1 MSWFVLGYR
10 AGKKKG
16 GRPAVIQSITITQN
30 GKYDAPKGVDG
41 FNPVIVNVPDRYDE
55 GFKAG
60 YTDGDNDGREAQK
73 KICDEEKVILI
84 EEIDRQDKEIEELKD
99 KQGYTFPEGTS
110 YEDIYQF
117 VGDDTVTD
125 KTLGYSVRTDFR
137 SWAEPDGRI
146 ITWAKIRIVDS
157 DSNIIDTIGGWD
169 YAPYHYIDNIQIF
182 TDGNF
187 IINISR
193 TDSGEHFTQTGYN
206 RYLVGFGSSDHQ
218 INVQSN

>member
-1 MSWFVLGYR
+1 MDDMGLFVLGYQ

-16 GRPAVIQSITITQN
+16 GSPAVIQPLSVTQN
-30 GKYDAPKGVDG
+30 GPYEAPKGVDG

-55 GFKAG
+55 GFQAG
-60 YTDGDNDGREAQK
+60 YTEGDNDGREAQK
-73 KICDEEKVILI
+73 KICDEEKAILI
-84 EEIDRQDKEIEELKD
+84 EEIDRQEKEIEELKK

-125 KTLGYSVRTDFR
+125 KTLGYYIQTTYTPSGDREILLTAVYNTDGKRVADLWGINAPINQWKVVSVN
-137 SWAEPDGRI
+137 
-146 ITWAKIRIVDS
+146 VL
-157 DSNIIDTIGGWD
+157 
-169 YAPYHYIDNIQIF
+169 

-187 IINISR
+187 TVSY
-193 TDSGEHFTQTGYN
+193 TFDSSGGGGSYSGYCS
-206 RYLVGFGSSDHQ
+206 YLVGFGASGNQ